1 MEHKHQVVDMR
12 SGAALA
18 GQALSLKENWHF
30 VVSLLAVAVIS
41 GCSFQLGRSA
51 EEQERDDKIIEMYMR
66 GGEIARQAEI
76 KKARE

>member
-1 MEHKHQVVDMR
+1 MKI
-12 SGAALA
+12 
-18 GQALSLKENWHF
+18 

-51 EEQERDDKIIEMYMR
+51 EEQERDDKIIEMYLR

-76 KKARE
+76 KKAREERKRQEIEKSAQTCTWPAWLCGP